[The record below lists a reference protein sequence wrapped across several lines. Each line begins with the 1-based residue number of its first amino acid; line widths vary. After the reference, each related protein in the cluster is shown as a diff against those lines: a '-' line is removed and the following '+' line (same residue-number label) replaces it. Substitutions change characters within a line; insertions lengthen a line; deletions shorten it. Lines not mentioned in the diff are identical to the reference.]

1 MKQTKLMVSVLCLA
15 LLASSCSTIQNMN
28 NTAKGGA
35 VGGAGGAAIGAGI
48 GALAGKG
55 KGALIGG
62 LIGAAVGTGAGVL
75 IGNRMDKAAKA
86 AKQIENAQTEVLQ
99 DANGVKY
106 VKVTFDSGLLFGT
119 GSSTLS
125 ETAKA
130 DLQKFATT
138 VLAQNT
144 DMDVAIIGHTDN
156 QGWKGL
162 SATASKT
169 KNQELSLQRAQAVN
183 SQLVNYLINNNSS
196 TSMLKSVTGQG
207 EDAPVASNSTAAGRE
222 QNRRVEIYLLAS
234 EAMVKSANE
243 QAK

>member
-1 MKQTKLMVSVLCLA
+1 MKQTKFMAGVLSVA

-28 NTAKGGA
+28 NTTKGG
-35 VGGAGGAAIGAGI
+35 VIGGTGGAAIGAGI
-48 GALAGKG
+48 GAIAGKG

-75 IGNRMDKAAKA
+75 IGNRMDKAAQ
-86 AKQIENAQTEVLQ
+86 QIENAQTEVLQ

-125 ETAKA
+125 ETAKT
-130 DLQKFATT
+130 DLKKFATT

-162 SATASKT
+162 SADASKT

-183 SQLVNYLINNNSS
+183 SQLVSYLISNNST

-207 EDAPVASNSTAAGRE
+207 EDAPIASNETATGRE

-234 EAMVKSANE
+234 EAMVKAANE

>member
-1 MKQTKLMVSVLCLA
+1 MKQTKFMAGVLSVA

-28 NTAKGGA
+28 NTTKGG
-35 VGGAGGAAIGAGI
+35 VIGGTGGAAIGAGI
-48 GALAGKG
+48 GAIAGKG

-86 AKQIENAQTEVLQ
+86 AQQIENAQTEVLQ

-125 ETAKA
+125 ETAKT
-130 DLQKFATT
+130 DLKKFATT

-162 SATASKT
+162 SADASKT

-183 SQLVNYLINNNSS
+183 SQLVSYLISNNST

-207 EDAPVASNSTAAGRE
+207 EDAPIASNETATGRE

-234 EAMVKSANE
+234 EAMVKAANE

>member
-1 MKQTKLMVSVLCLA
+1 MKRTKLTALTLTLA
-15 LLASSCSTIQNMN
+15 LLASSCGTIKNMN

-35 VGGAGGAAIGAGI
+35 AGGVGGAALGALIGG
-48 GALAGKG
+48 LAGKG
-55 KGALIGG
+55 KGALIGSA
-62 LIGAAVGTGAGVL
+62 IGAAVGTGAGVL

-86 AKQIENAQTEVLQ
+86 AKEIENAQTEVLQ

-125 ETAKA
+125 PTAKA
-130 DLQKFATT
+130 DLEKFATA

-156 QGWKGL
+156 QGWKGV
-162 SATASKT
+162 SASVSKT
-169 KNQELSLQRAQAVN
+169 KNQELSLARAQAVN
-183 SQLVNYLINNNSS
+183 SQLVS
-196 TSMLKSVTGQG
+196 TLLSVNTTTAMLKSVTGQG
-207 EDAPVASNSTAAGRE
+207 EDSPIASNTTTDGRK

-234 EAMVKSANE
+234 EKMVKTANE